1 MGWSSIIYMSALS
14 SSDIQIHEAMQIDG
28 ANRFQRVI
36 HADFPCVLPTAIILL
51 ILNAGSI
58 MNIGYEKVYL
68 MQNNMNLSASEV
80 ISTHVY
86 KVGLQG
92 ATADYAYGA
101 AVGLFNSVIN
111 FALLVIINWISRR
124 VSATSL
130 W

>member
-1 MGWSSIIYMSALS
+1 
-14 SSDIQIHEAMQIDG
+14 
-28 ANRFQRVI
+28 
-36 HADFPCVLPTAIILL
+36 
-51 ILNAGSI
+51 

-92 ATADYAYGA
+92 ATADYAYGS

-111 FALLVIINWISRR
+111 FALLVVINWISRR